1 MGSDASAGGA
11 TATNSSSPSPANTTA
26 PFFVTSSQSLAGF
39 DDPRLARQVR
49 RARTASFDVTWGGL
63 GGGWTGAGPIVH
75 VASPAGRTEAV
86 CQVTGLEVAGAK
98 IDTTTGADEALH
110 CDSVRRKRKRKMN
123 KHKHSK
129 RLRANKHKR

>member
-1 MGSDASAGGA
+1 MASSTDRPGTADGLRMPRPGVRR
-11 TATNSSSPSPANTTA
+11 ATNSSSPSPANTTA

-63 GGGWTGAGPIVH
+63 GGGVDGELAPIVH

-86 CQVTGLEVAGAK
+86 CQVTGLEVAG
-98 IDTTTGADEALH
+98 G
-110 CDSVRRKRKRKMN
+110 
-123 KHKHSK
+123 
-129 RLRANKHKR
+129 